1 MTPEDIRAIVV
12 RDYLVMAYLGT
23 LGAIQIATAISG
35 LSGLWFIPNRT
46 ATRLLGACMVG
57 AGIAFFFLAPLWTA
71 GPWGSVPGGRIVIGA
86 EGEPVPWGKA
96 SYRDLPQ
103 ARNINDV
110 NGGLSGTSQALWF
123 ASAAGAAIATTY
135 ALGSIINFRR
145 NAPVGVPGEGIES
158 LKGAAVHR
166 VLGRSIRY
174 WRDSWRTE
182 ARSLK
187 SGARPE
193 RVHPAKDKSANHG
206 DADREDG
213 GARS

>member
-1 MTPEDIRAIVV
+1 
-12 RDYLVMAYLGT
+12 
-23 LGAIQIATAISG
+23 
-35 LSGLWFIPNRT
+35 
-46 ATRLLGACMVG
+46 
-57 AGIAFFFLAPLWTA
+57 
-71 GPWGSVPGGRIVIGA
+71 
-86 EGEPVPWGKA
+86 VPWGKA

-145 NAPVGVPGEGIES
+145 NAPVRAPGEGIES

-174 WRDSWRTE
+174 WRDNWRTE

-187 SGARPE
+187 SGAPPE
-193 RVHPAKDKSANHG
+193 RVHPDEDKGVNHG
-206 DADREDG
+206 NADRNDG